1 MMKARL
7 LAGALTVAL
16 ASAAQAQTYR
26 DAGGT
31 LVPGF
36 VPLAGCSTGAGCS
49 GPISSSNPLPV
60 SGSFSAT
67 LSGFAPGAAY
77 ATPLS
82 VTTASSRVALPAGT
96 VVVVYNTGAN
106 AAYVQLGGGGV
117 AATTSNDVI
126 QPNSWMAF
134 TVGANTN
141 LAAVSASG
149 ATTLNVS
156 GGAGLPTGAG
166 GGAGGGGSIPTGS
179 AGAPNASVLTVQGIA
194 NGTAQPISLP
204 SDVAPGALTITAADV
219 VSITTAQANGQNA
232 VTGAPSAGSAA
243 TFALP
248 SGETVDVQASGTWVG
263 SLSTEVSIDG
273 GTTWYAQGVHE
284 IGTSTFATGF
294 TANFAGALNVAART
308 QFRVRATAWTSGT
321 ATILAKISLNT
332 NTVYIG
338 GSTAVPLTASSSAR
352 NFPGCAVG
360 TASATCL
367 AAGVAKSF
375 VQVQNAS
382 ASASVAC
389 AWGAAAAL
397 SGAGSFQLAAGQGA
411 SWGPVTAGIPSGALN
426 CISSAASTPLYVE
439 WN

>member
-7 LAGALTVAL
+7 LAGALTFAL
-16 ASAAQAQTYR
+16 VGAAQAQSYR

-36 VPLAGCSTGAGCS
+36 VPLAGCSPGAACS
-49 GPISSSNPLPV
+49 GPISSSN
-60 SGSFSAT
+60 
-67 LSGFAPGAAY
+67 
-77 ATPLS
+77 
-82 VTTASSRVALPAGT
+82 ASSRVALPAGT
-96 VVVVYNTGAN
+96 VVVIYNTGAN
-106 AAYVQLGGGGV
+106 AAYVQLGGPSV
-117 AATTSNDVI
+117 SATTSNDVI
-126 QPNSWMAF
+126 QPNGWMAF

-141 LAAVSASG
+141 LAAISASG

-156 GGAGLPTGAG
+156 GGSGLPTGAG

-179 AGAPNASVLTVQGIA
+179 AGSPNASVLTVQGIA
-194 NGTAQPISLP
+194 NGAAEPISLP
-204 SDVAPGALTITAADV
+204 SDLAPSAQTITAADAA
-219 VSITTAQANGQNA
+219 STTTAQAHGQNA
-232 VTGAPSAGSAA
+232 VTGTPSAGSAA
-243 TFALP
+243 TFALS

-263 SLSTEVSIDG
+263 ALSTEVSIDG

-284 IGTSTFATGF
+284 IGTSTYASSL
-294 TANFAGALNVAART
+294 TANFAGSINVAGRT
-308 QFRVRATAWTSGT
+308 QFRVRATAWTSGA
-321 ATILAKISLNT
+321 ATILIKSSVNANS
-332 NTVYIG
+332 VYVA
-338 GSTAVPLTASSSAR
+338 GSSAVPLTASSAAR

-367 AAGVAKSF
+367 AAGIAKSF

-382 ASASVAC
+382 ASASIAC
-389 AWGAAAAL
+389 AWGTAAAL
-397 SGAGSFQLAAGQGA
+397 NGSGSFQLAAGQGA